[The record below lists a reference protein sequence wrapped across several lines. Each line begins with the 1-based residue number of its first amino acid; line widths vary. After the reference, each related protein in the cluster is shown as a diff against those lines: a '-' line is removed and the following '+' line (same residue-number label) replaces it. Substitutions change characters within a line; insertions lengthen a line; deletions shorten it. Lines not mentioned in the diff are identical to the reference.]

1 MWRLLFSK
9 KADKQ
14 LSKLDPGVRRVLVS
28 ASETPRWVRRPRAF
42 WQGALWATSP
52 AFGATGMG
60 DYRILCDIK
69 DDELVVL
76 ALEVGHSSRSLPI
89 GQPTRMYHSAE
100 P

>member
-28 ASETPRWVRRPRAF
+28 WLLKHLDGCEDHRV
-42 WQGALWATSP
+42 
-52 AFGATGMG
+52 FGKGLVGDKAGIWRYRVG
-60 DYRILCDIK
+60 DYRVLCDIK

-76 ALEVGHSSRSLPI
+76 ALEVGHR
-89 GQPTRMYHSAE
+89 RDVYR
-100 P
+100 

>member
-28 ASETPRWVRRPRAF
+28 WLLKHLDGCEDPRV
-42 WQGALWATSP
+42 
-52 AFGATGMG
+52 FGNGLVGDKAGIWRYRVG
-60 DYRILCDIK
+60 DYRVLCDIK

-76 ALEVGHSSRSLPI
+76 ALEVGHR
-89 GQPTRMYHSAE
+89 RDVYR
-100 P
+100 